1 MSWLVHFA
9 FPTFLI
15 ATFLLQETA
24 VVQAGEVFDHVIK
37 SGILRVPNNSSW
49 PPILSLMRRQR
60 RLDLTLESPKKLP
73 AGWPS
78 CCRCFPTRTV

>member
-24 VVQAGEVFDHVIK
+24 VLQAREVFERMIK
-37 SGILRVPNNSSW
+37 SGILRVPNNSSS
-49 PPILSLMRRQR
+49 PPILSLMDRER
-60 RLDLTLESPKKLP
+60 
-73 AGWPS
+73 
-78 CCRCFPTRTV
+78 

>member
-37 SGILRVPNNSSW
+37 SGILRVPNNSSS
-49 PPILSLMRRQR
+49 PPILSLMGRER
-60 RLDLTLESPKKLP
+60 RLNLTLRSPKKLP
-73 AGWPS
+73 AGWLS
-78 CCRCFPTRTV
+78 SCRCFPTRTV